1 MLRIK
6 DENGAIIDGLYR
18 TECGSIISDDIAA
31 YNKYMQEK
39 QNLEQI
45 NNLSADMDNIKCE
58 MADIKS
64 LLVEFLNKV
73 NK

>member
-6 DENGAIIDGLYR
+6 DENGSIVNGLYR
-18 TECGSIISDDIAA
+18 TDCGSIINDDIDA
-31 YNKYMQEK
+31 YNKYMQKK

-45 NNLSADMDNIKCE
+45 NNLSTDLDNLKTE
-58 MADIKS
+58 MLDIKT

>member
-6 DENGAIIDGLYR
+6 DENGVIIDGLYR
-18 TECGSIISDDIAA
+18 TECGSIINDDLTA

-45 NNLSADMDNIKCE
+45 NNLSADMDNLKSE
-58 MADIKS
+58 MTDIKS